1 MDGATRVLE
10 LGVRQRSG
18 GGGGG
23 GGDAF
28 LSSRWFYFSRMARL
42 GLTGMPEA
50 YKRPSPVT
58 CKRIEPPSKTD
69 RGHGPCNSKKNV
81 NSTCTKEMNSL

>member
-18 GGGGG
+18 GGGG
-23 GGDAF
+23 DAF
-28 LSSRWFYFSRMARL
+28 LSNRWFYFSRMARL

-58 CKRIEPPSKTD
+58 CKRIEPPQKQIAVT
-69 RGHGPCNSKKNV
+69 GHVTQKKNV